1 MTDHSNEGLV
11 HMSYDCDELGVVLD
25 CWFEYEP
32 AERGSREPMSGL
44 QLEPDYPETLTLLH
58 AYTPDGLDISPVM
71 RFELITEIEKEAAD
85 DLERSREN
93 DKRDAGYEAYERW
106 LDEQRDRGY

>member
-44 QLEPDYPETLTLLH
+44 QLEPDYPATWTLYHVYL
-58 AYTPDGLDISPVM
+58 PDSNVDLGPVLREGLV
-71 RFELITEIEKEAAD
+71 TEIEVFAEERAD
-85 DLERSREN
+85 EMRRDSFN
-93 DKRDAGYEAYERW
+93 DWGDV
-106 LDEQRDRGY
+106 